1 MTDQAI
7 NGAAVAATNPN
18 TLATERFAKAYLR
31 AKAPGGQ
38 LQLGPQQLLQM
49 VMDIELMKL
58 DMAAILDVCKGGGM
72 PEGVFN
78 AAQLAQLTAAAV
90 KWEAASVS
98 LIVPG
103 RG

>member
-1 MTDQAI
+1 MTDTPL
-7 NGAAVAATNPN
+7 NGAIASDPN
-18 TLATERFAKAYLR
+18 TLATERFAKAFLR
-31 AKAPGGQ
+31 AKAPDGQ

-49 VMDIELMKL
+49 VMDIELQKI
-58 DMAAILDVCKGGGM
+58 DMAAILNVCKGGGM
-72 PEGVFN
+72 PEDVFN
-78 AAQLAQLTAAAV
+78 EAQLAQLTAAAE